1 MLFQLLHRK
10 KTNKII
16 ESFKRVDETR
26 KGLERRKKGRKKET
40 DRKVNLEWLTQRDRQ
55 ETEKSMGEINRK
67 WNRQA

>member
-1 MLFQLLHRK
+1 MRKTTKMLFQLLHRK

-40 DRKVNLEWLTQRDRQ
+40 DRKVNLE
-55 ETEKSMGEINRK
+55 
-67 WNRQA
+67 